1 MCCVG
6 VNERDNVTALYDA
19 KIQGYDPQLQH
30 YFKEGIMYNNA
41 KKLRELLAGN
51 RIIMAPGAY
60 DAWSAR
66 LIEKAGFPAVYMT
79 GYGVSASVLG
89 RPDIGLISFQEM
101 VTAARNICS
110 CTAVPVI
117 ADADN
122 GYGSALNVVRTVRE
136 YETVGVAGIQ
146 LEDQVMPKRCGHMEG
161 KQIIPK
167 EDMVAKIRA
176 AVYARRDPDTVII
189 ARTDAIAVNGY
200 EDAIDRAI
208 AYKEAGADVIFVE
221 AMQTAE
227 QVQSASERVGAP
239 LMANMVEHGKTPLDT
254 ADRLFEMG
262 FHIAIYPVA
271 PLYAAT
277 KAVSTMLNVLKEKE
291 DLIPCMEYEVDF
303 PTFNH
308 MIGLDELRALEKD
321 FSMQK

>member
-1 MCCVG
+1 MS
-6 VNERDNVTALYDA
+6 
-19 KIQGYDPQLQH
+19 K
-30 YFKEGIMYNNA
+30 A
-41 KKLRELLAGN
+41 KKLRKLLAGEQ
-51 RIIMAPGAY
+51 IIMAPGAF

-66 LIEKAGFPAVYMT
+66 LIEMSGFPVVYMT
-79 GYGVSASVLG
+79 GYGVSASELG

-101 VTAARNICS
+101 VTAAKNICN
-110 CTAVPVI
+110 CTNVPVI

-122 GYGSALNVVRTVRE
+122 GYGGSLNVIRTVSE
-136 YETVGVAGIQ
+136 YEAAGVAGIQ

-161 KQIIPK
+161 KQLILK
-167 EDMVAKIRA
+167 DEMVAKVRA
-176 AVYARRDPDTVII
+176 AVYARKDPDTVII

-221 AMQTAE
+221 ALQTKE
-227 QVQSASERVGAP
+227 QVQSAAARVGAP

-254 ADRLFEMG
+254 AKNLYAMG
-262 FHIAIYPVA
+262 FRIAIYPVA
-271 PLYAAT
+271 TLYAAT
-277 KAVSTMLNVLKEKE
+277 KSQLDMLKVLKEKE

-308 MIGLDELRALEKD
+308 MIGLDDLRALEKS
-321 FSMQK
+321 FTCEQ